1 MKKLLILVVAVV
13 ALGSISWAAISLN
26 SSRSNIYRIIAH
38 PEVMSQAQATVV
50 VAEMTKL
57 GRVNEATMREWLK
70 NNLTRLGVKVDKI
83 KEIRF
88 VAGAPAAPAGPA
100 TRVGTQNPITIVFLT
115 HSPDEPAAL
124 AAVCPECVPVRHPTS
139 PPNL

>member
-1 MKKLLILVVAVV
+1 MKKLLILVVAVA
-13 ALGSISWAAISLN
+13 ALGSISWASISLN
-26 SSRSNIYRIIAH
+26 SSRSNVYRIIAH
-38 PEVMSQAQATVV
+38 PEVMSQDQATVI

-88 VAGAPAAPAGPA
+88 VAGAPAGPA
-100 TRVGTQNPITIVFLT
+100 ARTANPITIVFLT

-124 AAVCPECVPVRHPTS
+124 AAACPECLPVRHPTS
-139 PPNL
+139 SPNL